1 MVDMRGTYHHP
12 FGTAADSDHHHSP
25 GRFFAESEVKAILAH
40 ILMTYDIE
48 MPNGRPSNVYFGEA
62 SLCDTNAEMMFRKR
76 TGTETSKM

>member
-1 MVDMRGTYHHP
+1 MHGMYHRL
-12 FGTAADSDHHHSP
+12 FGIAAGSDHHCSP

-62 SLCDTNAEMMFRKR
+62 ALCDTNAEMLFRKR
-76 TGTETSKM
+76 TGTEASSM